1 MLNYI
6 IRKYGAD
13 LTNAPAT
20 AQGNYEGEVVYSTA
34 APKIDFDYSK
44 PSTKADYRPIK
55 IVEDT
60 INAPSEQ
67 RITGDEDIRDVF
79 DSLTA
84 GNGR

>member
-13 LTNAPAT
+13 LSNAPAT
-20 AQGNYEGEVVYSTA
+20 AQGNYEGEVVFFTTV
-34 APKIDFDYSK
+34 PKFDSK
-44 PSTKADYRPIK
+44 NNKPFTKEDYRPIK

-60 INAPSEQ
+60 INAPSE
-67 RITGDEDIRDVF
+67 RITGDDDIKDVF
-79 DSLTA
+79 DSLTS

>member
-13 LTNAPAT
+13 LSNAPAT

-34 APKIDFDYSK
+34 AIKIDFDYK
-44 PSTKADYRPIK
+44 PFTKEDYRPIK

-60 INAPSEQ
+60 INTPSE
-67 RITGDEDIRDVF
+67 RITGDYDIKDVF
-79 DSLTA
+79 DSLTS